1 MNLPTNTERRFDMR
15 KLKPTKKAK
24 SKLKISACYMVK
36 NEEENL
42 PRSLESVKLAADEI
56 IVVDT
61 GSTDRTIEIAESYGA
76 RIIQTPWKDDF
87 STPRNMAIDAAT
99 GDWIIF
105 LDADEYFS
113 SPDKVH
119 SAIAKL
125 SDSTTII
132 IPRIDIDEEQGRELN
147 HDWSMRVFRNVD
159 YLRYRGLIHE
169 HLTNIKDGKMPYIF
183 GSGDLTIYHTGYA
196 ASKIKQKLQRNLELI
211 EQEEKSIGH
220 KPQHDITLAD
230 CYMGL
235 GDYEKVIQ
243 HVKKALNS
251 STRELTGRGRLY
263 RNLMNAMRNLNQ
275 SDEEVLKVIEEANR
289 TLPQLPEFYA
299 ERAITLCDLNRLNE
313 AYDNFKRSLEMWEN
327 MSSDTY
333 ENSYYPRIIDV
344 VYAQL
349 AELERLK
356 GNIKEAK
363 RNIAEAIKIAP
374 YNQMYQNLS
383 AQYQKVK

>member
-1 MNLPTNTERRFDMR
+1 MR

-36 NEEENL
+36 NEENNL
-42 PRSLESVKLAADEI
+42 PRSLESVKSAVDEI

-61 GSTDRTIEIAESYGA
+61 GSTDRTIEIAENYGA
-76 RIIQTPWKDDF
+76 KVIQTPWKDDF

-105 LDADEYFS
+105 LDADEYFT
-113 SPDKVH
+113 SPDKIR
-119 SAIAKL
+119 SAITKL
-125 SDSTTII
+125 SDNTTII
-132 IPRIDIDEEQGRELN
+132 IPRVDIDEEQNRELN
-147 HDWSMRVFRNVD
+147 HDWSMRIFRNVD

-169 HLTNIKDGKMPYIF
+169 HLTNIKDDKMPYIF
-183 GSGDLTIYHTGYA
+183 GSSDLTIYHTGYA

-211 EQEEKSIGH
+211 EQEEKILGH
-220 KPQHDITLAD
+220 RPQHDITLAD

-235 GDYEKVIQ
+235 GDYEKVI
-243 HVKKALNS
+243 HYVKKALNS
-251 STRELTGRGRLY
+251 STKELTGCGRLY
-263 RNLMNAMRNLNQ
+263 RNLMNAMRNLDQ
-275 SDEEVLKVIEEANR
+275 PDEEVLKVIEEAIK

-299 ERAITLCDLNRLNE
+299 ERAITLCDLNRLDE
-313 AYDNFKRSLEMWEN
+313 AYNSFKKSLEMWEN

-333 ENSYYPRIIDV
+333 ENSYYPRIRDV

-349 AELERLK
+349 SELERLK
-356 GNIKEAK
+356 GNLKEAK
-363 RNIAEAIKIAP
+363 HNITEAIKIAP
-374 YNQMYQNLS
+374 HNQMYQNLA

>member
-1 MNLPTNTERRFDMR
+1 MR
-15 KLKPTKKAK
+15 KLKPTKKTK

-36 NEEENL
+36 NEENNL
-42 PRSLESVKLAADEI
+42 PRSLESIKPAVDEI
-56 IVVDT
+56 IIVDT
-61 GSTDRTIEIAESYGA
+61 GSTDKTVEIAESYDA
-76 RIIQTPWKDDF
+76 KIIKTTWKDDF

-105 LDADEYFS
+105 LDADEYFA
-113 SPDKVH
+113 SPNKVR
-119 SAIAKL
+119 SAITKL
-125 SDSTTII
+125 ADSTTII
-132 IPRIDIDEEQGRELN
+132 IPRIDIDEEQEKELN
-147 HDWSMRVFRNVD
+147 HDWSMRIFRNVD

-169 HLTNIKDGKMPYIF
+169 HLTNIKDGKMPYVF
-183 GSGDLTIYHTGYA
+183 GSSDLTIYHTGYA

-211 EQEEKSIGH
+211 EQEEKTLGH
-220 KPQHDITLAD
+220 RPQHDITLAD

-235 GDYEKVIQ
+235 GDYEKVI
-243 HVKKALNS
+243 HYVKKALNS
-251 STRELTGRGRLY
+251 STKELTGRGRLY
-263 RNLMNAMRNLNQ
+263 RNLMNAMRNLDQ
-275 SDEEVLKVIEEANR
+275 PDDEVLKVIEEAIR
-289 TLPQLPEFYA
+289 ILPQLPEFYA
-299 ERAITLCDLNRLNE
+299 ERAITLCDLNRLDE
-313 AYDNFKRSLEMWEN
+313 AYDSFKKSLTMWEN

-333 ENSYYPRIIDV
+333 ENSYYPRIRDV

-374 YNQMYQNLS
+374 HNQMYQNLA

>member
-1 MNLPTNTERRFDMR
+1 MR
-15 KLKPTKKAK
+15 KLKPTKKTK

-36 NEEENL
+36 NEENNL
-42 PRSLESVKLAADEI
+42 PRSLESVKPAVDEI

-61 GSTDRTIEIAESYGA
+61 GSTDRTIDIAESYGA
-76 RIIQTPWKDDF
+76 RVIQTPWKDDF
-87 STPRNMAIDAAT
+87 STPRNMAIEAAV

-105 LDADEYFS
+105 LDADEYFAA
-113 SPDKVH
+113 PNKVR
-119 SAIAKL
+119 SAITKL
-125 SDSTTII
+125 SDNTTII
-132 IPRIDIDEEQGRELN
+132 IPRIDIDEEEDRELN
-147 HDWSMRVFRNVD
+147 HDWSMRIFRNVD

-183 GSGDLTIYHTGYA
+183 GSADLTIYHTGYA

-211 EQEEKSIGH
+211 EQEEKTLGH
-220 KPQHDITLAD
+220 RPQHDITLAD

-235 GDYEKVIQ
+235 GDYEKVIY

-251 STRELTGRGRLY
+251 STKELTGRGRLY

-275 SDEEVLKVIEEANR
+275 PDEGVLKVIDEAIK

-299 ERAITLCDLNRLNE
+299 ERAITLCDLNRLDE
-313 AYDNFKRSLEMWEN
+313 AYDNFKKSLEMWEN

-333 ENSYYPRIIDV
+333 ENSYYPRIRDV

-349 AELERLK
+349 SELERLK
-356 GNIKEAK
+356 GNLKEAK
-363 RNIAEAIKIAP
+363 HNITEAIKIAP
-374 YNQMYQNLS
+374 HNQMYQNLA

>member
-1 MNLPTNTERRFDMR
+1 MR
-15 KLKPTKKAK
+15 KLKPTKKSK

-36 NEEENL
+36 NEENNL
-42 PRSLESVKLAADEI
+42 PRSLESVKPGVDEI

-76 RIIQTPWKDDF
+76 KIIQTPWKDDF
-87 STPRNMAIDAAT
+87 STPRNMAIEAAT

-105 LDADEYFS
+105 LDADEYFA
-113 SPDKVH
+113 SPNKVR
-119 SAIAKL
+119 SAITKL
-125 SDSTTII
+125 ADNTTII
-132 IPRIDIDEEQGRELN
+132 IPRIDIDEEQNRELN
-147 HDWSMRVFRNVD
+147 HDWSMRIFRNVD

-169 HLTNIKDGKMPYIF
+169 HLTNIKDVKMPYIF
-183 GSGDLTIYHTGYA
+183 GNSDLTIYHTGYA

-211 EQEEKSIGH
+211 EQEEKTLGH
-220 KPQHDITLAD
+220 RPQHDITLAD

-235 GDYEKVIQ
+235 GDYEKVI
-243 HVKKALNS
+243 HYVKKALNS
-251 STRELTGRGRLY
+251 STKELTGRGRLY
-263 RNLMNAMRNLNQ
+263 RNLMNAMRNLDKP
-275 SDEEVLKVIEEANR
+275 DEEVLKVIEEANK

-299 ERAITLCDLNRLNE
+299 ERAITLCDLDCLDE
-313 AYDNFKRSLEMWEN
+313 AYENFKKSLEMWEN

-349 AELERLK
+349 SELERLK

-363 RNIAEAIKIAP
+363 RYIAEAFKIAP
-374 YNQMYQNLS
+374 HNQMYQNLA

>member
-1 MNLPTNTERRFDMR
+1 MR

-36 NEEENL
+36 NEENKL
-42 PRSLESVKLAADEI
+42 PRSLESVKSAVVEI

-61 GSTDRTIEIAESYGA
+61 GSTDKTIEIAESYGA
-76 RIIQTPWKDDF
+76 KVIQTPWKDDF

-99 GDWIIF
+99 GNWIIF
-105 LDADEYFS
+105 LDADEYFA
-113 SPDKVH
+113 SPNKVR
-119 SAIAKL
+119 SAITKL
-125 SDSTTII
+125 ADNTTII
-132 IPRIDIDEEQGRELN
+132 IPRIDIDEDQDRELN
-147 HDWSMRVFRNVD
+147 HDWSMRIFRNVD

-169 HLTNIKDGKMPYIF
+169 HLTNIKDGKMPYTF
-183 GSGDLTIYHTGYA
+183 GSSELTIYHTGYA

-211 EQEEKSIGH
+211 EQEEKTIGH
-220 KPQHDITLAD
+220 RPQHDITLAD

-235 GDYEKVIQ
+235 GDYEKVI
-243 HVKKALNS
+243 HYVKKALNS
-251 STRELTGRGRLY
+251 STKELTGRGRLY

-275 SDEEVLKVIEEANR
+275 SDEEVLKVIEEAIKI
-289 TLPQLPEFYA
+289 LPQLPEFYA
-299 ERAITLCDLNRLNE
+299 ERAITLCDLNRLDE
-313 AYDNFKRSLEMWEN
+313 AYDGFKKSLEMWEN

-333 ENSYYPRIIDV
+333 ENSYYPRIRDV

-349 AELERLK
+349 SELERLK
-356 GNIKEAK
+356 GNLKEAK

-374 YNQMYQNLS
+374 HNQMYQNLA